1 MALDYQKIKHWPFK
15 PMVRRYVREDL
26 VRSAIG
32 FGAGL
37 PGLLRAGDERFL
49 GAQAE
54 PLPMAAVALAD
65 GDFWQADPQA
75 GLHWQ
80 QIVHAEEGITM
91 HRPLPPEGT
100 VVIERRIDEIYD
112 RGVEKGAMV
121 VEDHRFRTESGEPVL
136 DVRVITVLKG
146 DGGFGGSADG
156 APKPVPVPTDR
167 PADLTIALPTPLAA
181 DEPLFQLKGDFDV
194 SAAIRDAKPGQQMI
208 RGLGAFGLAGRAVLH
223 LVCGNDP
230 QRLRKLVVRYA
241 GPMLTDETMHV
252 ELWRTGPGRVSFQM
266 SSVERGAR
274 VLMSSHAEFVPA

>member
-15 PMVRRYVREDL
+15 PMLRSYVREDL
-26 VRSAIG
+26 VCSAVG

-37 PGLLRAGDERFL
+37 PGPLRAGDERFL
-49 GAQAE
+49 GAHAE

-91 HRPLPPEGT
+91 HRAMPPEGM

-112 RGVEKGAMV
+112 RGAERGAMV
-121 VEDHRFRTESGEPVL
+121 VEDHHFRTESGEPVL

-146 DGGFGGSADG
+146 DGGFGGSAEG
-156 APKPVPVPTDR
+156 APKPVPVPAHR
-167 PADLTIALPTPLAA
+167 PADHVVRLPTPFAA
-181 DEPLFQLKGDFDV
+181 DAPLFQLKGAFDV
-194 SAAIRDAKPGQQMI
+194 AATIQDAKPGQQML

-223 LVCGNDP
+223 LVCDNDP

-241 GPMLTDETMHV
+241 GPMLTDETMQV
-252 ELWRTGPGRVSFQM
+252 ELWRTGPGAASFEM

-274 VLMSSHAEFVPA
+274 VLMSSHAEFVPV